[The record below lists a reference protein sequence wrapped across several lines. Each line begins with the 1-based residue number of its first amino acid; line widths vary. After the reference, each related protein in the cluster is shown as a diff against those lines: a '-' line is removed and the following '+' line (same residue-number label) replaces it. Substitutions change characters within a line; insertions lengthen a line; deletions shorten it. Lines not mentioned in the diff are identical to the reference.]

1 MPLLVR
7 AVRAPFF
14 TATIVPVVLGA
25 VMGWY
30 EGGQFHWGWFFLTL
44 VGAVAAHA
52 GANTLNDY
60 FDHRYG
66 NDEAHPAPT
75 PFSGGSRVIQDG
87 LLSARQ
93 VLLVSVVS
101 FGIMTVC
108 GLILSVA
115 RGWPILVMGV
125 IGLAVAVSYNARLA
139 YWGRGLGEFLV
150 GLGFGPLMVLGA
162 YYVQAQT
169 ISTTAVWASV
179 PVAFLIAE
187 VLYINEFPDVVADTA
202 VSKRT
207 MVAWLGPE
215 AAMPGYAV
223 LLVGTYLVILLGAVV
238 RVLPWAALIALLT
251 LPLALRGIRG
261 VQEHFE
267 DIPRLLPTNALTI
280 QVHLVTGLLLSLAF
294 VLDGLLLA

>member
-1 MPLLVR
+1 
-7 AVRAPFF
+7 
-14 TATIVPVVLGA
+14 
-25 VMGWY
+25 MGWY
-30 EGGQFHWGWFFLTL
+30 EGGQFHWGWFLLTL

-52 GANTLNDY
+52 GANSLNDY
-60 FDHRYG
+60 FDHLYG

-108 GLILSVA
+108 GLILSAA

-125 IGLAVAVSYNARLA
+125 IGLAVAVGYNARLA

-169 ISTTAVWASV
+169 ISTAAVWASV

-187 VLYINEFPDVVADTA
+187 VLYVNEFPDVVADTA
-202 VSKRT
+202 VRKRT

-215 AAMPGYAV
+215 AAVPGYAV

-238 RVLPWAALIALLT
+238 SVLPWAVLIALLT

-261 VQEHFE
+261 VREHFE
-267 DIPRLLPTNALTI
+267 DIPKLLPTNALTI